1 MGDVTGFMKYER
13 KDFGKQAVAERLR
26 HWDEFVQPL
35 AEEALKIQGARCM
48 DCGIPFCQSACPV
61 GNIIPDWNDLVF
73 RGRWEEAFLRLRRTN
88 NFPEFTGRLCP
99 APCENSCVL
108 GINKSPVTIENIEA
122 AIIEKAYKE
131 GWVKAQAPQ
140 KRTGKK
146 VAVVGSGP
154 AGLACA
160 DDLNK
165 AGHAV
170 TIFEKNEYPGG
181 LLRFGIPDFKLGKKV
196 VERCLKRMEEEGV
209 TFKTNVNAGVDIRAK
224 ELRKRFSAVVLC
236 GGAEQPRDLSVEGR
250 ELKGVYFAMDYL
262 TQQNRVNAGK
272 KVSPKERIMA
282 KGKNV
287 VVLGGGDTGSDC
299 MGTANRQGAKSV
311 KQFEL
316 LPRPPKERAKE
327 NPWPQWAVIE
337 RTSTSH
343 EEGAERDYRIMTKK
357 FSGKNGVLKKLH
369 AARLEFGPKD
379 PMTGRSEMREI
390 PGSAF
395 EVDADLVF
403 LAMGFLGPVKNGLLE
418 DFGVELDSRGNVKAD
433 QDKMTS
439 IPGVFTAGDMT
450 RGQSLVVWAIHEGR
464 AAAAG
469 VHNYFMTANVS
480 NLK

>member
-13 KDFGKQAVAERLR
+13 KDFGKQAVDERLK
-26 HWDEFVQPL
+26 HWDEFVRPL
-35 AEEALKIQGARCM
+35 AEEALRIQGARCM

-61 GNIIPDWNDLVF
+61 ANIIPDWNDLVF

-108 GINKSPVTIENIEA
+108 GINQSPVTIKNIEVS
-122 AIIEKAYKE
+122 IIEKAYKE
-131 GWVKAQAPQ
+131 GWVKGQAPK

-160 DDLNK
+160 DELNK

-170 TIFEKNEYPGG
+170 TVFEKNECPGG
-181 LLRFGIPDFKLGKKV
+181 VLRFGIPDFKLGKKV

-209 TFKTNVNAGVDIRAK
+209 TFKTKVNAGVDIRAK
-224 ELRKRFSAVVLC
+224 ELQKKFSAVVLC
-236 GGAEQPRDLSVEGR
+236 GGAERPRDLPVEGR
-250 ELKGVYFAMDYL
+250 ELKGIYFAMDYL

-272 KVSPKERIMA
+272 KISPKERITA

-299 MGTANRQGAKSV
+299 VGTANRQGAKSV

-316 LPRPPKERAKE
+316 LPRPPKERAKD
-327 NPWPQWAVIE
+327 NPWPQWALIE

-343 EEGAERDYRIMTKK
+343 EEGAQRDYCIMTKK

-369 AARLEFGPKD
+369 AVRLEFGHKD
-379 PMTGRSEMREI
+379 TKTGRGEMREI

-403 LAMGFLGPVKNGLLE
+403 LAMGFLGPVQNGLLE

-433 QDKMTS
+433 QNKMTS

-464 AAAAG
+464 AAAKG
-469 VHNYFMTANVS
+469 VQNYLIQPVAV
-480 NLK
+480 